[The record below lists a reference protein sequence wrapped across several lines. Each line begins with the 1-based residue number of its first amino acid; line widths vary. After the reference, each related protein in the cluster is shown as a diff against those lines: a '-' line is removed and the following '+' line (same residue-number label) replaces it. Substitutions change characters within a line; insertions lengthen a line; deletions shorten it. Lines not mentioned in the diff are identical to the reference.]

1 MYSATNWNPNIIR
14 ICIRPK
20 IWVRILFVFV
30 HVQNSGSEYY
40 LYSYSSKNLG
50 PNIIRIRIRIFW
62 KYEYYLLKY
71 SATYI
76 KETED
81 KNMNDTAFMVKK
93 YCWIAPQIHIKF
105 DTTPAL
111 PFISLPPVHQ
121 CTIETSQELRKL
133 PATSYLENERWQ
145 QRLCWK
151 ITSYQCVLFCS
162 PICAFGKT
170 NSQHL
175 RDEII
180 RSTDQMGRKMIQYW
194 FNRINTELRKWR
206 WKWNENSM

>member
-1 MYSATNWNPNIIR
+1 M
-14 ICIRPK
+14 
-20 IWVRILFVFV
+20 FVFV
-30 HVQNSGSEYY
+30 LVQKCGSEYY
-40 LYSYSSKNLG
+40 SYSHSVILKM
-50 PNIIRIRIRIFW
+50 RILFALVFGHL
-62 KYEYYLLKY
+62 YYRNWGQKHEWHCFY
-71 SATYI
+71 G
-76 KETED
+76 
-81 KNMNDTAFMVKK
+81 KK
-93 YCWIAPQIHIKF
+93 DCWIASQIHIKF

>member
-1 MYSATNWNPNIIR
+1 MRSFAIEDPGSPDPPLYATLVFGYFDNMNIIR
-14 ICIRPK
+14 LS
-20 IWVRILFVFV
+20 IWPPINYRNWGQKHEWHCFY
-30 HVQNSGSEYY
+30 G
-40 LYSYSSKNLG
+40 
-50 PNIIRIRIRIFW
+50 
-62 KYEYYLLKY
+62 
-71 SATYI
+71 
-76 KETED
+76 
-81 KNMNDTAFMVKK
+81 KK
-93 YCWIAPQIHIKF
+93 DCWIASQIHIKF